1 MMDIIGGAG
10 TAAPAGDLIK
20 DVGEAT
26 FMQDVVEAS
35 MQAPVIVDFWAPWC
49 GPCKT
54 LGPALETVVTKAK
67 GAVTMAKVNVDE
79 NQRLVQALS
88 QQGLP
93 LQSIPTVVAFVEGRP
108 IDMFQGNV
116 PPSEIEAFVNKAI
129 EAAGGSADGG
139 LAEALDVAEQMLA
152 DGEAADAAETFAAI
166 LGEDD
171 KSAAAYSGLARAH
184 IALEDLDQAEAVL
197 NGVPAE
203 ISEAAEIEAAR
214 AQIELARQAESAGPV
229 AELAAQVA
237 ANPED
242 LGARFELA
250 QALHAAGDAEA
261 AVAELLELF
270 RRDREWN
277 EGAAKTQLFTIFDAL
292 QPNDPVVLNGRRKLS
307 SLIFA

>member
-1 MMDIIGGAG
+1 MDIIGGAG
-10 TAAPAGDLIK
+10 TAAPAGDVIK

-26 FMQDVVEAS
+26 FMQDVIEAS

-54 LGPALETVVTKAK
+54 LGPALEAVVTKAK

-79 NQRLVQALS
+79 NQRLAQALS

-129 EAAGGSADGG
+129 EAGGGSADGG
-139 LAEALDVAEQMLA
+139 LSEALDVAEQMLA
-152 DGEAADAAETFAAI
+152 DGDVADAAQTFAAI
-166 LGEDD
+166 IGEDD
-171 KSAAAYSGLARAH
+171 KSAAAYGGLARAH

-197 NGVPAE
+197 NGAPAE
-203 ISEAAEIEAAR
+203 IADAAEIEAAR
-214 AQIELARQAESAGPV
+214 AQIELARQAENAGPV
-229 AELAAQVA
+229 AELAAKVEA
-237 ANPED
+237 SPED
-242 LGARFELA
+242 LDARFELA

-261 AVAELLELF
+261 AVTELLELF

-277 EGAAKTQLFTIFDAL
+277 DGAAKAQLFTIFDAL

>member
-1 MMDIIGGAG
+1 MDIIGGAG
-10 TAAPAGDLIK
+10 TAAPAGDVIK

-26 FMQDVVEAS
+26 FMQDVIEAS

-54 LGPALETVVTKAK
+54 LGPALEAVVTKAK

-79 NQRLVQALS
+79 NQRLAQALS

-108 IDMFQGNV
+108 IDMFQGNI

-129 EAAGGSADGG
+129 EAGGGSADGG
-139 LAEALDVAEQMLA
+139 LGEALEVAEQMLA
-152 DGEAADAAETFAAI
+152 DGDVADAAQTFAAI
-166 LGEDD
+166 IGEDD
-171 KSAAAYSGLARAH
+171 KSAAAYGGLARAH

-197 NGVPAE
+197 NGAPAE
-203 ISEAAEIEAAR
+203 IADAAEIEAAR
-214 AQIELARQAESAGPV
+214 AQIELARQAENAGPV
-229 AELAAQVA
+229 AELAAKVE

-242 LGARFELA
+242 LEARFELA

-261 AVAELLELF
+261 AVTELLELF

-277 EGAAKTQLFTIFDAL
+277 DGAAKAQLFTIFDAL